1 MKYGVLSETGHR
13 ERRVSIVPSVAA
25 KLISA
30 GHTVHIEQGCGLRA
44 GFDDEMYRVQGAV
57 VLARTEVVAQCEC
70 LLRVAVPSANEI
82 NELRAGQTLVSYIYP
97 KRHADVLQALAS
109 KGVNVFAMDALPRT
123 TRAQTMDVLSSQNNL
138 AGYKAVVIGAAEL
151 GRIFPLMMTA
161 AGTVPPA
168 KVLIYGAGVAGL
180 QAIATARRLGA
191 QVEVTDVRP
200 ETKEQVESLGAK
212 FISVEGLDQVNV
224 QGGYVAAIGED
235 VLARQKAAVEKSLLN
250 ADLIICTALV
260 TGGKA
265 PTLIT
270 ADQVSR
276 MKRGAVIIDMAAE
289 AGGNCE
295 LTKADERTE
304 HGGVL
309 VLGPTDLAS
318 SAAQNASELYAK
330 NVLAFLMHVARPDGF
345 EFDMTDEI
353 TSATLVVHNGQVR
366 S

>member
-1 MKYGVLSETGHR
+1 MKLGVLKETASR
-13 ERRVSIVPSVAA
+13 ERRVAAVPAVVA
-25 KLISA
+25 KLVSA
-30 GHTVHIEQGCGLRA
+30 GHTVHIESGAGLHA
-44 GFDDEMYRVQGAV
+44 GYTDEMYQAQGAV
-57 VLARTEVVAQCEC
+57 LGSRQAVIDSAEC
-70 LLRVAVPSANEI
+70 MLHVAVPSTEEI
-82 NELRAGQTLVSYIYP
+82 DSLRRGTSIISYIYP
-97 KRHADVLQALAS
+97 KRHPQLLEQMASIGAD
-109 KGVNVFAMDALPRT
+109 VFAMDALPRT

-138 AGYKAVVIGAAEL
+138 AGYKAVVLGAAEL

-212 FISVEGLDQVNV
+212 FITVEGLDAVNV
-224 QGGYVAAIGED
+224 QGGYVAAVGSD
-235 VLARQKAAVEKSLLN
+235 VLDRQRTAVEKSLLQ
-250 ADLIICTALV
+250 ADLVISTALV

-265 PTLIT
+265 PVLIT

-295 LTKADERTE
+295 LTRADDRIDAN
-304 HGGVL
+304 GVL

-330 NVLAFLMHVARPDGF
+330 NVLAFLSHIATADGITY
-345 EFDMTDEI
+345 DLSDEI

-366 S
+366 I

>member
-1 MKYGVLSETGHR
+1 MKFGVLSESGPR
-13 ERRVSIVPSVAA
+13 ERRVALVPSVVA

-30 GHTVHIEQGCGLRA
+30 GHSIVIEQGAGLRA
-44 GFDDEMYRVQGAV
+44 GFDDEMYRSQGAT
-57 VLARTEVVAQCEC
+57 LTTRAEVIAQSDCI
-70 LLRVAVPSANEI
+70 LHVAVPTAAEI
-82 NELRAGQTLVSYIYP
+82 SELRSGQSIISYIYP
-97 KRHADVLQALAS
+97 RRHPDVLQALAS
-109 KGVNVFAMDALPRT
+109 QGVHAFAMDAMPRT
-123 TRAQTMDVLSSQNNL
+123 TRAQVMDVLSSQNNL

-235 VLARQKAAVEKSLLN
+235 VLARQKEAVEKSLLN
-250 ADLIICTALV
+250 ADLVICTALV

-295 LTKADERTE
+295 LTKADDRGE
-304 HGGVL
+304 HNGVL

-318 SAAQNASELYAK
+318 SAAVNASELYAK
-330 NVLAFLMHVARPDGF
+330 NVLAFLSHIAKPEGLSTD
-345 EFDMTDEI
+345 TADEI
-353 TSATLVVHNGQVR
+353 VSATLVVHNGQVR
-366 S
+366 A

>member
-13 ERRVSIVPSVAA
+13 ERRVSVVPAVVT
-25 KLISA
+25 KLIAA
-30 GHTVHIEQGCGLRA
+30 GHSVNIEQGCGLRA
-44 GFDDEMYRVQGAV
+44 GFDDEMYRAQGAS
-57 VLARTEVVAQCEC
+57 VLARTEVLTQSEC
-70 LLRVAVPSANEI
+70 VLRVAVPSAEEI

-97 KRHADVLQALAS
+97 KRHADVLASLAAR
-109 KGVNVFAMDALPRT
+109 GVHVFAMDALPRT

-200 ETKEQVESLGAK
+200 ETKEQVESLGAR
-212 FISVEGLDQVNV
+212 FITVEGLDQVNV
-224 QGGYVAAIGED
+224 QGGYVAAIGAD
-235 VLARQKAAVEKSLLN
+235 VLERQKSAVEKSLLN
-250 ADLIICTALV
+250 ADLVICTALV

-270 ADQVSR
+270 TDQVSR

-295 LTKADERTE
+295 LTKADVRIE

-330 NVLAFLMHVARPDGF
+330 NVLAFLTHVAKPDGF
-345 EFDMTDEI
+345 VFDVTDEI
-353 TSATLVVHNGQVR
+353 TSATLVAHNGQVR
-366 S
+366 T

>member
-1 MKYGVLSETGHR
+1 MKFGVLSETGHL
-13 ERRVSIVPSVAA
+13 EKRVSVVPSVVP

-30 GHTVHIEQGCGLRA
+30 GHSVHIEQGSGLRA
-44 GFDDEMYRVQGAV
+44 GYDDEMYRTQGATIASRAE
-57 VLARTEVVAQCEC
+57 VLSASDC
-70 LLRVAVPSANEI
+70 LLRVAVPTAAEI
-82 NELRAGQTLVSYIYP
+82 DELRQGQSLVSYIYP
-97 KRHADVLQALAS
+97 KRHVNVLSALAA

-180 QAIATARRLGA
+180 QAIATSRRLGA

-224 QGGYVAAIGED
+224 QGGYVATIGED

-295 LTKADERTE
+295 LTRADERIE

-318 SAAQNASELYAK
+318 AAAQNASELYAK
-330 NVLAFLMHVARPDGF
+330 NVLAFLTHVAKAEG
-345 EFDMTDEI
+345 MTYDTSDEI

-366 S
+366 Q

>member
-1 MKYGVLSETGHR
+1 MKFGVVSETGPR
-13 ERRVSIVPSVAA
+13 ERRVATVPSVVA
-25 KLISA
+25 KLIAA
-30 GHTVHIEQGCGLRA
+30 GHTVHIEQGAGLRA
-44 GFDDEMYRVQGAV
+44 GFDDEMYRTQGAS
-57 VLARTEVVAQCEC
+57 VLTRSDVLTQSEC
-70 LLRVAVPSANEI
+70 LLRVAVPNADEI

-97 KRHADVLQALAS
+97 KRHADVLASLAAS
-109 KGVNVFAMDALPRT
+109 GVHVFAMDALPRI

-212 FISVEGLDQVNV
+212 FIAVEGLDQVNV
-224 QGGYVAAIGED
+224 QGGYVAAIGQD
-235 VLARQKAAVEKSLLN
+235 VLERQKVAVEKSLTA
-250 ADLIICTALV
+250 ADLVICTALV
-260 TGGKA
+260 TGGTA

-270 ADQVSR
+270 TDQVSR

-295 LTKADERTE
+295 LTKADVRIE

-330 NVLAFLMHVARPDGF
+330 NVLAFLAHVATSDGF
-345 EFDMTDEI
+345 AFDVADEI
-353 TSATLVVHNGQVR
+353 TSATLVAHNGQVR
-366 S
+366 T

>member
-1 MKYGVLSETGHR
+1 MKFGVLSETGLR
-13 ERRVSIVPSVAA
+13 ERRVAIVPSVVA
-25 KLISA
+25 KLITA
-30 GHTVHIEQGCGLRA
+30 GHSVFVEHAAGLQA
-44 GFDDEMYRVQGAV
+44 GFDDGAYQEQGATV
-57 VLARTEVVAQCEC
+57 TGRSDVITNADC
-70 LLRVAVPSANEI
+70 LLRVAVPTFAEI
-82 NELRAGQTLVSYIYP
+82 NELRSGQSIVSYIYP
-97 KRHADVLQALAS
+97 RRHPDVLQALAS
-109 KGVNVFAMDALPRT
+109 QGVHAFAMDAMPRT
-123 TRAQTMDVLSSQNNL
+123 TRAQVMDVLSSQNNL

-191 QVEVTDVRP
+191 KVEVTDVRP

-212 FISVEGLDQVNV
+212 FITVEGLDQVSV
-224 QGGYVAAIGED
+224 QGGYVAAISED
-235 VLARQKAAVEKSLLN
+235 VLARQKEAVEKSLLN
-250 ADLIICTALV
+250 ADLVICTALV

-270 ADQVSR
+270 ADQVGR

-295 LTKADERTE
+295 LTKADERVV
-304 HGGVL
+304 HNGVL
-309 VLGPTDLAS
+309 VMGPTDLAS
-318 SAAQNASELYAK
+318 SAALNASELYAK
-330 NVLAFLMHVARPDGF
+330 NVLAFLTHIAKPDGLS
-345 EFDMTDEI
+345 FDTDDEI

-366 S
+366 L

>member
-1 MKYGVLSETGHR
+1 MKLGVLKETASR
-13 ERRVSIVPSVAA
+13 EKRVAVVPTVVGKLAA
-25 KLISA
+25 A
-30 GHTVHIEQGCGLRA
+30 GHVVHIESGAGLQA
-44 GFDDEMYRVQGAV
+44 GYSDEMYKAQGAI
-57 VLARTEVVAQCEC
+57 AGTRQEVIGAAEC
-70 LLRVAVPSANEI
+70 LLHVAVPSVEEVTSMRRGTSI
-82 NELRAGQTLVSYIYP
+82 ISFVYP
-97 KRHADVLQALAS
+97 KRHPNLLQQMAAA
-109 KGVNVFAMDALPRT
+109 GINAFAMDALPRT

-138 AGYKAVVIGAAEL
+138 AGYKAVVLGAAEL
-151 GRIFPLMMTA
+151 CRIFPLMMTA

-212 FISVEGLDQVNV
+212 FIAVEGLDAVNV
-224 QGGYVAAIGED
+224 QGGYVSSVGSD
-235 VLARQKAAVEKSLLN
+235 VLDRQKAAVEKSLLQ
-250 ADLIICTALV
+250 ADLVISTALV

-265 PTLIT
+265 PVLIT

-276 MKRGAVIIDMAAE
+276 MKRGAVVIDMAAE

-295 LTKADERTE
+295 LTRADERVDAQ
-304 HGGVL
+304 GVL

-318 SAAQNASELYAK
+318 SASQNSSELYAK
-330 NVLAFLMHVARPDGF
+330 NVLAFLAHISDSNTMR
-345 EFDMTDEI
+345 FDLSDEI

-366 S
+366 I

>member
-1 MKYGVLSETGHR
+1 MKFGVLSETGHL
-13 ERRVSIVPSVAA
+13 ERRVAIVPSVAA
-25 KLISA
+25 KLIAA
-30 GHTVHIEQGCGLRA
+30 GHTVTVEQGCGLRA
-44 GFDDEMYRVQGAV
+44 GFDDETYRAQGV
-57 VLARTEVVAQCEC
+57 KVLTRTEVVAQSEC
-70 LLRVAVPSANEI
+70 LLRVAVPTTAEI
-82 NELRAGQTLVSYIYP
+82 DELRTGQTLVSYIYP
-97 KRHADVLQALAS
+97 KRHGNVLTSLAS
-109 KGVNVFAMDALPRT
+109 KGVNVFAMDALPRI

-212 FISVEGLDQVNV
+212 FITVEGLDQVNV
-224 QGGYVAAIGED
+224 QGGYVAAIGAG
-235 VLARQKAAVEKSLLN
+235 VLERQRAAVEKSLLN
-250 ADLIICTALV
+250 ADLVICTALV

-270 ADQVSR
+270 TNQVSR

-295 LTKADERTE
+295 LTKADECIE

-330 NVLAFLMHVARPDGF
+330 NVLAFLMHVGKPDGF
-345 EFDMTDEI
+345 AFDLADEI
-353 TSATLVVHNGQVR
+353 TSATLVAHNGQVR

>member
-1 MKYGVLSETGHR
+1 MKLGVLKETASR
-13 ERRVSIVPSVAA
+13 EKRVAVVPAVAA

-30 GHTVHIEQGCGLRA
+30 GHSVHIETGAGLDA
-44 GFDDEMYRVQGAV
+44 GYSDEMYQAQGVILGPRQAV
-57 VLARTEVVAQCEC
+57 IATAEC
-70 LLRVAVPSANEI
+70 LLHVAVPTAEEI
-82 NELRAGQTLVSYIYP
+82 ASLRDGTSIVSYIYP
-97 KRHADVLQALAS
+97 KRHPNLLQQIAS
-109 KGVNVFAMDALPRT
+109 AGIDAFAMDAMPRT

-138 AGYKAVVIGAAEL
+138 AGYKAVVLGAAEL
-151 GRIFPLMMTA
+151 CRIFPLMMTA

-212 FISVEGLDQVNV
+212 FIAVEGLDAVNV
-224 QGGYVAAIGED
+224 QGGYVSSVDSD
-235 VLARQKAAVEKSLLN
+235 VLDRQKVAVEKSLLQ
-250 ADLIICTALV
+250 ADLVISTALV

-265 PTLIT
+265 PVLIT
-270 ADQVSR
+270 ADQVTR

-295 LTKADERTE
+295 LTRADERVDAQ
-304 HGGVL
+304 GVL

-318 SAAQNASELYAK
+318 SAAQNASELYSK
-330 NVLAFLMHVARPDGF
+330 NVLAFLAHIATADGITY
-345 EFDMTDEI
+345 DLSDEI
-353 TSATLVVHNGQVR
+353 TSATLVVYNGQVR
-366 S
+366 I

>member
-1 MKYGVLSETGHR
+1 MKFGVLSELGSR
-13 ERRVSIVPSVAA
+13 ERRVALVPAVVA
-25 KLISA
+25 KLTSA
-30 GHTVHIEQGCGLRA
+30 GHSVIVEQGAGLRA
-44 GFDDEMYRVQGAV
+44 GFDDEMFLSQGAV
-57 VLARTEVVAQCEC
+57 LASRAEVIAQSDC
-70 LLRVAVPSANEI
+70 LLRVAVPTSAEI
-82 NELRAGQTLVSYIYP
+82 NELRSGQSIVSYIYP
-97 KRHADVLQALAS
+97 RRHPDVLQALAS
-109 KGVNVFAMDALPRT
+109 QGVHAFAMDAMPRT
-123 TRAQTMDVLSSQNNL
+123 TRAQVMDVLSSQNNL

-212 FISVEGLDQVNV
+212 FISVEGLDQVSV
-224 QGGYVAAIGED
+224 QGGYVAAISED
-235 VLARQKAAVEKSLLN
+235 VLARQKEAVEKSLLN
-250 ADLIICTALV
+250 ADLVICTALV

-270 ADQVSR
+270 ADQVGR

-295 LTKADERTE
+295 LTKADERVV
-304 HGGVL
+304 HNGVL
-309 VLGPTDLAS
+309 VMGPTDLAS
-318 SAAQNASELYAK
+318 SAALNASELYAK
-330 NVLAFLMHVARPDGF
+330 NVLAFLTHIAKPDGLS
-345 EFDMTDEI
+345 FDTADEI

-366 S
+366 Q